1 MAKEIE
7 ETTDDD
13 APEEAPRRRTTEE
26 VEQAVL
32 ATLGRR
38 PKRLISIIEES
49 GVCRSSV
56 CRILKALVEAGQAS
70 RHPGGAYS
78 LPGGKVEPVPKPR
91 AKKPAP
97 TITDA
102 QLPADAGELNGLKAW
117 LPEPAEEAPAEDEP
131 VVFSPEETGILAYLA
146 KPGLLALLAK
156 VERLG

>member
-13 APEEAPRRRTTEE
+13 APEEAPRRRTTTE
-26 VEQAVL
+26 VERAVL

-70 RHPGGAYS
+70 RHEGFYS
-78 LPGGKVEPVPKPR
+78 LPGGEAEPAPRPR